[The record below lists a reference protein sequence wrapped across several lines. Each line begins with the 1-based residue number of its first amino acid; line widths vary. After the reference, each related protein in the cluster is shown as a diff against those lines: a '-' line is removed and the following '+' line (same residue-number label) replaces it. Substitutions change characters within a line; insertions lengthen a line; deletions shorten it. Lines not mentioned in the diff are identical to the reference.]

1 MTKIISDED
10 ITRRKKTKKNTR
22 LQETINLTSEENC

>member
-10 ITRRKKTKKNTR
+10 ITRRKKTKKMR